1 MLWPVLREG
10 AGQMKTQHTTRIF
23 QCLTLAILGP
33 ILSACTEETQTAQ
46 AANTTANQ
54 VTTEPATTSNQTEQA
69 NPFYAQ
75 ARNFSPF
82 VSAHRGGAAYAPE
95 NTMEA
100 FRNAAR
106 MGVDDLETDSTLT
119 RDGKLVL
126 IHDATLDRTSNC
138 SGPINAKTYAELLEC
153 DAGFWYTP
161 GQATTS
167 PSAQGPFP
175 YRSKGIQIP
184 LAEELFA
191 FTKSLGQFGP
201 SVTIEI
207 KNIPGEAG
215 YEVACPKAATTLV
228 SLIQKSGIKEKIIVQ
243 SFDPSCLVT
252 VRALDSSIQTLNLN
266 FASATLAV
274 TSSAAAG
281 FTYASPA
288 FDLPDLNSSTVN
300 LAKQLNV
307 KINPYTVD
315 TSADLKKM
323 IELKVDGVITNYPAC
338 MLTIQKRPVSVNL
351 MGSKSEP
358 VNRNP
363 DICKTS

>member
-1 MLWPVLREG
+1 MS
-10 AGQMKTQHTTRIF
+10 TQHTTRIYL
-23 QCLTLAILGP
+23 CLALVILGP
-33 ILSACTEETQTAQ
+33 ILFACTTDTDPTLAPS
-46 AANTTANQ
+46 ATANE
-54 VTTEPATTSNQTEQA
+54 VNTEPAATGNQTEQS
-69 NPFYAQ
+69 NQFYAQ

-138 SGPINAKTYAELLEC
+138 SGPVNVKTYAELLEC

-167 PSAQGPFP
+167 PSSQGPFP
-175 YRSKGIQIP
+175 YRGKGVQIP

-191 FTKSLGQFGP
+191 FAKTLGQFGP

-215 YEVACPKAATTLV
+215 YEVACPKAASTLV
-228 SLIQKSGIKEKIIVQ
+228 DLIQKSGIKEKIIVQ

-252 VRALDSSIQTLNLN
+252 LRTLDSSIQTLSLN
-266 FASATLAV
+266 FASATLAI

-315 TSADLKKM
+315 TSADLQKM
-323 IELKVDGVITNYPAC
+323 IELTVDGVITNYPAC
-338 MLTIQKRPVSVNL
+338 MLAIQKRPVSATL
-351 MGSKSEP
+351 LGSNSEP
-358 VNRNP
+358 LSKNP

>member
-1 MLWPVLREG
+1 
-10 AGQMKTQHTTRIF
+10 MKTSHARLIIQW
-23 QCLTLAILGP
+23 LAIVLLGP
-33 ILSACTEETQTAQ
+33 ILSACSED
-46 AANTTANQ
+46 ANTTLASGNVAANG
-54 VTTEPATTSNQTEQA
+54 VTTEPVAKDNQAEPVNTL
-69 NPFYAQ
+69 YAQ
-75 ARNFSPF
+75 SRNFIPF

-138 SGPINAKTYAELLEC
+138 AGPVNAKTYAELLEC

-161 GQATTS
+161 GQSTTS
-167 PSAQGPFP
+167 PSSQGPFP

-191 FTKSLGQFGP
+191 FAKSLGQFGP
-201 SVTIEI
+201 TVTIEI
-207 KNIPGEAG
+207 ENIPGEAG
-215 YEVACPKAATTLV
+215 YELACPKAARTLV
-228 SLIQKSGIKEKIIVQ
+228 SLIQKGGIKDKTIVQ
-243 SFDPSCLVT
+243 SFDPSCLIT

-266 FASATLAV
+266 FASATIAV

-288 FDLPDLNSSTVN
+288 FNLPDLNSSTVN

-307 KINPYTVD
+307 KLNPYTVD
-315 TSADLKKM
+315 TRVDLLKM
-323 IELKVDGVITNYPAC
+323 IELGVDGVITNYPAC
-338 MLTIQKRPVSVNL
+338 ILAIQKRPVPTNLLGSQAELVN
-351 MGSKSEP
+351 KS
-358 VNRNP
+358 P
-363 DICKTS
+363 DNCKTS

>member
-1 MLWPVLREG
+1 MRTLHR
-10 AGQMKTQHTTRIF
+10 KRIYE
-23 QCLTLAILGP
+23 CLTLLILGAVT
-33 ILSACTEETQTAQ
+33 ACTEETQTTPALT
-46 AANTTANQ
+46 ATAN
-54 VTTEPATTSNQTEQA
+54 ELSAAPSATNNQTEQS

-106 MGVDDLETDSTLT
+106 MGVDDLETDSSLT

-126 IHDATLDRTSNC
+126 IHDATLNRTSNC
-138 SGPINAKTYAELLEC
+138 SGPVNAKTYAELLEC

-167 PSAQGPFP
+167 PSSQGPFP
-175 YRSKGIQIP
+175 YRGKGIQIP

-191 FTKSLGQFGP
+191 FAKSLGQFGP

-215 YEVACPKAATTLV
+215 YEAACPKAASSLV
-228 SLIQKSGIKEKIIVQ
+228 KLIQKSEIKEKIIVQ
-243 SFDPSCLVT
+243 SFDPSCLVS
-252 VRALDSSIQTLNLN
+252 VRTLDSSVQTLNLN
-266 FASATLAV
+266 FASATVAV

-315 TSADLKKM
+315 TNADLQKM
-323 IELKVDGVITNYPAC
+323 IELKVDGVITNFPAC
-338 MLTIQKRPVSVNL
+338 MLAIQKRSIPADL
-351 MGSKSEP
+351 MGSKAGPVSEAP
-358 VNRNP
+358 K
-363 DICKTS
+363 ICKNT